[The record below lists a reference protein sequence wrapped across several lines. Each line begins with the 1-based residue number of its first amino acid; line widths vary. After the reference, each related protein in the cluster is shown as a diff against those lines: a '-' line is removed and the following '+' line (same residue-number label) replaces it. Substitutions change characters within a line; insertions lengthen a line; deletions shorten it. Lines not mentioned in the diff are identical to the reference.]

1 MEGSPSATTAWAGH
15 RLHVVTRHPPRA
27 HAAAEP
33 IVLDLACCHRICSSR
48 RSPILHWRRRICSP
62 RAQRLCSRTCSRL
75 PPPSL
80 TSPPDL
86 LASSRHCLVPYRHH
100 STADLAAVGCALRA
114 RAVAALSLSLCD
126 RVRAGAA
133 EIFLSFFTFFTQQAS
148 L

>member
-1 MEGSPSATTAWAGH
+1 M
-15 RLHVVTRHPPRA
+15 PPLNLSSWTLL
-27 HAAAEP
+27 AAAGSAHRAAAP
-33 IVLDLACCHRICSSR
+33 PCIGAVGFVARSQRFWPDLS
-48 RSPILHWRRRICSP
+48 
-62 RAQRLCSRTCSRL
+62 L

-86 LASSRHCLVPYRHH
+86 LASSRHHLVPYRHH

-114 RAVAALSLSLCD
+114 RAVAALSLALSLCD

-133 EIFLSFFTFFTQQAS
+133 EIFLFFFTFFTQQAS

>member
-1 MEGSPSATTAWAGH
+1 MEGSPLATTAWAGH

-27 HAAAEP
+27 RAAAEP
-33 IVLDLACCHRICSSR
+33 IVLDLACCRRICSSR
-48 RSPILHWRRRICSP
+48 RSPTLHWHRRICSP
-62 RAQRLCSRTCSRL
+62 RVQRLRSRTCSRL

-86 LASSRHCLVPYRHH
+86 LASSCHRLVPYHHH

-114 RAVAALSLSLCD
+114 RAVAAHSLSD

-133 EIFLSFFTFFTQQAS
+133 EIFLFFLTFFTQQAS